1 MKVVFFEVHDWEKKY
16 IEKELGSEHELQFY
30 LANLQDTNPQD
41 WQDAEILCVFIH
53 SNVTAEV
60 IKNMPNLKCIITRS
74 TGFNHINV
82 DAADAKGITVLNI
95 PTYGENTVAE
105 HTFALILNLSRKV
118 HKSYLRTLQG
128 DFRIEDLRG
137 FDLQGKT
144 LGVIGGG
151 HIGMHVVKIAKG
163 FGMHVLVSTRHPD
176 NFLGGVLHFNY
187 VDMDML
193 LKKSDIISLHLPL
206 NEHTRHLI
214 DHEAIKKMKEGV
226 ILINTSRGE
235 IIDTDAL
242 FKGLQSGKVGGA
254 GLDVIEGEALVI
266 EEAQLHKDAEHK
278 EHWNLLYKDK
288 QILRMPNVVFTPHNA
303 FNSDE
308 ALTRILDTSI
318 ENIKAAFSGE
328 YAQVKV
334 NIVSRPS

>member
-1 MKVVFFEVHDWEKKY
+1 MKVVFFEVHDWEKEY
-16 IEKELGSEHELQFY
+16 LEKELGSEHELQFY
-30 LANLQDTNPQD
+30 LANLQDTNSD
-41 WQDAEILCVFIH
+41 EWRDAEVLCVFIN
-53 SNVTAEV
+53 STVPAEL
-60 IKNMPNLKCIITRS
+60 IKSMPNLKCIVTRS
-74 TGFNHINV
+74 TGYNHV
-82 DAADAKGITVLNI
+82 DLAAANEKGITVLNI

-105 HTFALILNLSRKV
+105 HTFALILNLSRNV

-176 NFLGGVLHFNY
+176 NFLGGVLHFNH
-187 VDMDML
+187 VDMDTL
-193 LKKSDIISLHLPL
+193 FKKSDIISLHLPL
-206 NEHTRHLI
+206 TERTKHLI
-214 DHEAIKKMKEGV
+214 NSDAIKKMKDGV

-254 GLDVIEGEALVI
+254 GLDVIEGEQLVI
-266 EEAQLHKDAEHK
+266 EEAQLHKDADHK

-303 FNSDE
+303 FNSNE
-308 ALTRILDTSI
+308 ALKRILDTSI
-318 ENIKAAFSGE
+318 ENIKAVFKGD
-328 YAQVKV
+328 YAEVKV
-334 NIVSRPS
+334 NVVSK